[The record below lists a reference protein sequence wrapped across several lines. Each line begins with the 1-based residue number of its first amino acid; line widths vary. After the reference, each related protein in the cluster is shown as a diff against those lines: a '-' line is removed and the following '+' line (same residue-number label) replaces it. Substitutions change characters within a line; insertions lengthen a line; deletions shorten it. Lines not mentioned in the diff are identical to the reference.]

1 MVTFIFPLGTT
12 SNQVQHKIK
21 YKEILEA
28 QPHQIETTPVIGLSI
43 NLKPIIEFICYVQS
57 ALMNI

>member
-43 NLKPIIEFICYVQS
+43 NLKPINKFI
-57 ALMNI
+57 